1 MNLGEWLTTWLELYV
16 DPSGLAKNTKL
27 CYHRAVRVVCQDDY
41 LPHVPME
48 QLSPLDLRRW
58 LLFIAKDTPRAA
70 QLDRV
75 MFSRALT
82 VAAKL
87 GLCRPGMVDSDVCPQ
102 IVHRAAK
109 AAVLTA
115 EQLRRYMARAAQEP
129 KCASVLLL
137 CCCGCRR
144 GEAMGARWCD
154 IDLAAGTYTITV
166 QRQSHD
172 PLPLKSR
179 SAHRTIALPPMV
191 MAAIRAQAP
200 SLPWVCSC
208 CMQDIYAAH
217 RRVLEAED
225 LPHITLHG
233 LRHSVATMAVMA
245 GEPIKLVQAA
255 LGHSRYQLT
264 ADLYA
269 DHMPPVATMTA
280 RIFDYCAH
288 EG

>member
-1 MNLGEWLTTWLELYV
+1 MNLGEWLKTWLELYV
-16 DPSGLAKNTKL
+16 EPSGLAKNTKL
-27 CYHRAVRVVCQDDY
+27 CYNRAVRSLMSEDSLSSIP
-41 LPHVPME
+41 LP

-58 LLFIAKDTPRAA
+58 LLSVARETPRAA

-75 MFSRALT
+75 MLSRALT

-87 GLCRPGMVDSDVCPQ
+87 GLCRAGMVDQDVCPQ
-102 IVHRAAK
+102 IVHRPAK

-115 EQLRRYMARAAQEP
+115 EQLRRYMVRAAHE

-154 IDLAAGTYTITV
+154 IDLAAGTFTITV

-191 MAAIRAQAP
+191 MTAIRAQPA

-208 CMQDIYAAH
+208 CMQDVYAAH
-217 RRVLEAED
+217 RRVIEAED
-225 LPHITLHG
+225 LPHVTLHG
-233 LRHSVATMAVMA
+233 LRHSVATIAVMA
-245 GEPIKLVQAA
+245 GEPIKLIQAA

-280 RIFDYCAH
+280 RILEYCAH
-288 EG
+288 DN